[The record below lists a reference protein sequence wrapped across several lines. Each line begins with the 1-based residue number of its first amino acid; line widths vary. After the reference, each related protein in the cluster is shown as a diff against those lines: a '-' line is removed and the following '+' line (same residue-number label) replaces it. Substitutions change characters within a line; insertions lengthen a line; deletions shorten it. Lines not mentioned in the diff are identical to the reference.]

1 MSIDIRFL
9 RSNLGVSQ
17 VDFSKISGMDQP
29 SIARIETGTKPQT
42 RIHHHLF
49 TAIELLHKH
58 GLINEYLEQLKQ
70 DN

>member
-1 MSIDIRFL
+1 MDIDLKLL
-9 RSNLGVSQ
+9 RSKLGVSQ
-17 VDFSKISGMDQP
+17 VDFAEISGMAQP

>member
-1 MSIDIRFL
+1 MTIDIKLL
-9 RSNLGVSQ
+9 RSKLGISQ
-17 VDFSKISGMDQP
+17 TDFSKLSGMDQP
-29 SIARIETGTKPQT
+29 NIARIETGTKPQT

-70 DN
+70 D